1 MDTGFKVFKLAASGF
16 RQWRQPEQADAESL
30 QRELSLNIDAVLP
43 GTSPENLLYELMLR
57 LGLKLT
63 CKVLHSDGVYQ
74 VEDEDTGRLCLFLLE
89 RVNQEL
95 IDAVLAKTPAKVVA
109 LDRLFDGNDA
119 LKSNTVLQMKD
130 AGVVFE
136 CV

>member
-1 MDTGFKVFKLAASGF
+1 MGNQGVSTVERFKLTICISFLVVAPQGCERMEDALVSFVTKGKADFRSLAQSILSDIARLTLRQTVMKPLVGF
-16 RQWRQPEQADAESL
+16 
-30 QRELSLNIDAVLP
+30 
-43 GTSPENLLYELMLR
+43 
-57 LGLKLT
+57 LT
-63 CKVLHSDGVYQ
+63 NFN
-74 VEDEDTGRLCLFLLE
+74 TGKPCLFLLE

-136 CV
+136 

>member
-1 MDTGFKVFKLAASGF
+1 M
-16 RQWRQPEQADAESL
+16 
-30 QRELSLNIDAVLP
+30 SLNIDAVLP
-43 GTSPENLLYELMLR
+43 DTSSENLLYESMLR

-63 CKVLHSDGVYQ
+63 CKVLHSDSMYQ
-74 VEDEDTGRLCLFLLE
+74 VEDEDTGKPCLFLLE